1 MSYELEQ
8 PVLKPQIQEFVENA
22 EPEAWRKINADQR
35 YQILHALQ
43 RFGVLS
49 DTGFISLNWLLEA
62 KALDIASEKYLK
74 EKIDGIRRAVKE
86 KTAKNLPVIPD
97 LVIKRSAPKPTLATI
112 SEKMVSPKE
121 MDERFKKLGINLEA
135 KRLDW
140 GRFYMRSKYW
150 QSGES
155 RALHITSISEASM
168 QQFEDA
174 LRNRLIDTVAF
185 DDQRLG
191 DGEAVHRLTGLE
203 NHYLIDELN
212 QSSNADAAKLRQLV
226 LINEP
231 LPIGIKT
238 TRRDRKFLHKSK
250 KDTEQFVI
258 GQVNKEKRPHN
269 PKAVRLI
276 GFSVGGGEHHTIQ
289 NMAQKLTQPGWNG
302 MSIGTIN
309 RILAFLSEKDPDAVR
324 GFTSMNHD
332 AHFANN
338 FTKEGKP
345 IGFQICP
352 VDEDLIATPKTYRS
366 IFTTKHH
373 SPYIP
378 MLVGSPGR
386 I

>member
-1 MSYELEQ
+1 MPMSYEFEQ
-8 PVLKPQIQEFVENA
+8 PVLKPQIQEFVEKA

-43 RFGVLS
+43 KFGVLS
-49 DTGFISLNWLLEA
+49 DVNFISLNWLLEA
-62 KALDIASEKYLK
+62 KTLDIASEKYLK

-86 KTAKNLPVIPD
+86 KTAAALPVIPD
-97 LVIKRSAPKPTLATI
+97 LPIKKRTRKPELATI
-112 SEKMVSPKE
+112 SEKMVDPKE
-121 MDERFKKLGINLEA
+121 MDERFKKFGINLEA

-140 GRFYMRSKYW
+140 GRFYMHSKYW
-150 QSGES
+150 QPGEP
-155 RALHITSISEASM
+155 RALRISPISETSM
-168 QQFEDA
+168 QQFEEA

-191 DGEAVHRLTGLE
+191 DGDAVQRLTDLNNE
-203 NHYLIDELN
+203 YLIDELN
-212 QSSNADAAKLRQLV
+212 QSSNANASRLRQLI

-231 LPIGIKT
+231 LPIGVKT
-238 TRRDRKFLHKSK
+238 TKRDRKFLHKSK

-258 GQVNKEKRPHN
+258 GQVNKEKNQHN
-269 PKAVRLI
+269 SKAVRLI

-324 GFTSMNHD
+324 GFASMNHD
-332 AHFANN
+332 THFANN
-338 FTKEGKP
+338 FTGEGKP
-345 IGFQICP
+345 IGFSLCA

-378 MLVGSPGR
+378 MLVAR
-386 I
+386 

>member
-8 PVLKPQIQEFVENA
+8 PVLKPQIQEFVEKA

-35 YQILHALQ
+35 YQMLHALQ
-43 RFGVLS
+43 KFGVLS
-49 DTGFISLNWLLEA
+49 DVNFISLNWLLEA
-62 KALDIASEKYLK
+62 KTLDIASEKYLK
-74 EKIDGIRRAVKE
+74 EKIDSIRRAVKE
-86 KTAKNLPVIPD
+86 KTAASLPVIPD
-97 LVIKRSAPKPTLATI
+97 LPIKRRARKPELATI
-112 SEKMVSPKE
+112 SEKMVDPKE
-121 MDERFKKLGINLEA
+121 MDERFKKFGIDLEA

-140 GRFYMRSKYW
+140 GRFYMHSKYW
-150 QSGES
+150 QPGEP
-155 RALHITSISEASM
+155 RALRIPSISETSM

-174 LRNRLIDTVAF
+174 LRNRLIDTIAF

-191 DGEAVHRLTGLE
+191 DGDAVQRLTDLNNE
-203 NHYLIDELN
+203 YLIDALN
-212 QSSNADAAKLRQLV
+212 QSSNAEASRLRQLI

-231 LPIGIKT
+231 LPIGVKT
-238 TRRDRKFLHKSK
+238 TKRDRKFLHKSK

-258 GQVNKEKRPHN
+258 GQVNKEKNQRN
-269 PKAVRLI
+269 SKAVRLI

-324 GFTSMNHD
+324 GFASMNHD

-338 FTKEGKP
+338 FTDEGKP
-345 IGFQICP
+345 VGFSFCA

-373 SPYIP
+373 SPFIP
-378 MLVGSPGR
+378 MLVGR
-386 I
+386 